1 MKLCRYNNDQLGLID
16 GTEILNVTAA
26 LDGLPAIRWTQIM
39 ADPLIANLAE
49 IRAKVD
55 QLAASAERLSADSVT
70 LNAPVAMPTKI
81 IGAPV
86 NYHAHF
92 DEALL
97 DVAMHQDRVVHPI
110 DEIGCFLKAN
120 SGLTGHGSKI
130 PLPFDDARIDHEAE
144 IAVIIGKPAH
154 KVLAA
159 NAYDYV
165 AGYSLALDMT
175 VRGKQDRSL
184 RKSCDQFAVL
194 GPFMATADEIKN
206 PEDLAFNLTVNG
218 EERQKAN
225 TSMLIRSIPELI
237 EMTSAFYT
245 LMPGDIIMT
254 GTPAGVSQVASGDV
268 IEVNCPE
275 LGMLSVTIA

>member
-1 MKLCRYNNDQLGLID
+1 MKLCRFNNDQLGLMD
-16 GTEILNVTAA
+16 GDEILNVTAA
-26 LDGLPAIRWTQIM
+26 LDTLPMIRWQQVM
-39 ADPLIANLAE
+39 ADPLIANLAG
-49 IRAKVD
+49 IRMAIEKIS
-55 QLAASAERLSADSVT
+55 ASAERLSPASVT
-70 LNAPVAMPTKI
+70 LDAPVAMPTKI

-92 DEALL
+92 DEALV
-97 DVAMHQDRVVHPI
+97 DIAMHQDRVVHPI

-130 PLPFDDARIDHEAE
+130 PLPFDDIRIDHEAE
-144 IAVIIGKPAH
+144 IAIIIGKPAF
-154 KVLAA
+154 KVKAA
-159 NAYDYV
+159 DALGYI
-165 AGYSLALDMT
+165 AGYALSLDMT

-184 RKSCDQFAVL
+184 RKSCDKFSVI
-194 GPFMATADEIKN
+194 GPYMATADEIEN
-206 PEDLAFNLTVNG
+206 PADLAFNLTVNG
-218 EERQKAN
+218 EERQTAN

-245 LMPGDIIMT
+245 LMPGDVIMT

-275 LGMLSVTIA
+275 LGTLSVTIA

>member
-1 MKLCRYNNDQLGLID
+1 MKLCRFNNDQLGLVD
-16 GTEILNVTAA
+16 GDEIINVTAA
-26 LDGLPAIRWTQIM
+26 LDGLQSFRWEQVKQ
-39 ADPLIANLAE
+39 DPVIANLAE
-49 IRAKVD
+49 IMSKIEQTSANGER
-55 QLAASAERLSADSVT
+55 QAANEVT
-70 LNAPVAMPTKI
+70 LDAPIAMPTKI

-92 DEALL
+92 DEALV

-120 SGLTGHGSKI
+120 SSLTGHGSKI
-130 PLPFDDARIDHEAE
+130 SLPFTDSRIDHEAE
-144 IAVIIGKPAH
+144 IAVIIGKAAH

-159 NAYDYV
+159 DAFDYV

-184 RKSCDQFAVL
+184 RKSCDKFSVL
-194 GPFMATADEIKN
+194 GPFMATADEIEN
-206 PEDLAFNLTVNG
+206 PSDLAFNLTVNG
-218 EERQKAN
+218 VEKQSAN

-254 GTPAGVSQVASGDV
+254 GTPAGVSQVVSGDV